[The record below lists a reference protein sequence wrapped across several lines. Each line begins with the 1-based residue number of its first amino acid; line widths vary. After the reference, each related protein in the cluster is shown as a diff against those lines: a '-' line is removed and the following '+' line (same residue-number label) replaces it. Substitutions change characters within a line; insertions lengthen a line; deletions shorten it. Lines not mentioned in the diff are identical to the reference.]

1 MVRLEPDGASL
12 GVEVHQ
18 LLLQKRDDRARF
30 LTESKG
36 EPGGMTRA
44 LAFSQA
50 GSFYGRKHRNRP
62 LGRLLLRFA
71 MWPSSAGLS
80 IIPRQLAVWPLME

>member
-18 LLLQKRDDRARF
+18 LLLQRRDDRARF
-30 LTESKG
+30 LTESKR

-50 GSFYGRKHRNRP
+50 GSFYGSEDAFESARP
-62 LGRLLLRFA
+62 VLMMGREFRCPELRLL
-71 MWPSSAGLS
+71 G
-80 IIPRQLAVWPLME
+80 

>member
-1 MVRLEPDGASL
+1 MVGLEPDGASL

-18 LLLQKRDDRARF
+18 LLLQRRDDRARF
-30 LTESKG
+30 LTESKR

-50 GSFYGRKHRNRP
+50 GSFYGSEDAFESARP
-62 LGRLLLRFA
+62 VLMMGREFRCPELRLL
-71 MWPSSAGLS
+71 G
-80 IIPRQLAVWPLME
+80 

>member
-1 MVRLEPDGASL
+1 MVGLEPDGASL

-30 LTESKG
+30 LTESKR

-44 LAFSQA
+44 LAFP
-50 GSFYGRKHRNRP
+50 K
-62 LGRLLLRFA
+62 
-71 MWPSSAGLS
+71 
-80 IIPRQLAVWPLME
+80 

>member
-30 LTESKG
+30 LTESKR

-44 LAFSQA
+44 LAFPKQA
-50 GSFYGRKHRNRP
+50 VSTVAKMRFESARPVLMMGREFRCP
-62 LGRLLLRFA
+62 ELRLL
-71 MWPSSAGLS
+71 G
-80 IIPRQLAVWPLME
+80 